1 VSLVLAQIS
10 DERIEAVCG
19 PSQAFWLCEATYRAT
34 ENQLLARIAGTANIG
49 LRILVIIVVAFLVT
63 RLARAGVRR
72 FAAGMEKRIHQRLA
86 RSEARGTLTDT
97 EQYRKRRLQRLHA
110 ITGVMQ
116 GLRGRWSGS
125 SPCSPSWT
133 SFGISLQPVLA
144 GAGLLGIVV
153 GFGAQQFVRDVLAGI
168 AMLIEDQY
176 GVGDWINVDGEIGQ
190 VERVGLRTTSF
201 RDLDG
206 IQWHVLNGYIQRVGN
221 LSQEW
226 GRMTFDIP
234 VALDTDVPTAKA
246 VITRV
251 ATELTEDPVW
261 SKDIIG
267 PHEIWGV
274 QDFGPEGIKIRCVI
288 PTRPMANWDIKR
300 QMRERINHAFNEAG
314 IRQPGVLTDI
324 GGREDARYAVRHLAD
339 DEVARRPATRPG
351 PGRRGRAAGAPDRG
365 GAIGT
370 SAHARCAPG
379 TPRPSCGSSAAPSP
393 ARTDCL
399 SSRRASADSRADPVG
414 RLGRRGGQV
423 AGDRGDYRGQAAR
436 TPAAC
441 GITAWT
447 CRWST
452 ATVVSRQ

>member
-1 VSLVLAQIS
+1 MSLVLAQIS

-19 PSQAFWLCEATYRAT
+19 PSQAFWLCEATYRQT
-34 ENQLLARIAGTANIG
+34 ENQVFARIAGTANIG
-49 LRILVIIVVAFLVT
+49 LRILAILVVAFLVT
-63 RLARAGVRR
+63 RLARAAVRR

-97 EQYRKRRLQRLHA
+97 EQYRTRRLQRLHA

-116 GLRGRWSGS
+116 GVAGALVWIIAVLAIIDA
-125 SPCSPSWT
+125 
-133 SFGISLQPVLA
+133 FGISLQPVLA

-153 GFGAQQFVRDVLAGI
+153 GFGAQQLVRDVLAGI

-190 VERVGLRTTSF
+190 VERVGLRATSF

-234 VALDTDVPTAKA
+234 VALDTDVPAAKA
-246 VITRV
+246 IIARV

-274 QDFGPEGIKIRCVI
+274 QDFGPEGLKIRCVI

-300 QMRERINHAFNEAG
+300 QMRERINHAFNQAG
-314 IRQPGVLTDI
+314 IRQPGRLTDV
-324 GGREDARYAVRHLAD
+324 GGREDARYPVRHLEKEE
-339 DEVARRPATRPG
+339 DE
-351 PGRRGRAAGAPDRG
+351 RRGPRHGPVPRDVGEPPVPPTGTAPPEDERARSVRARDATTELRIKRG
-365 GAIGT
+365 
-370 SAHARCAPG
+370 PQ
-379 TPRPSCGSSAAPSP
+379 PRP
-393 ARTDCL
+393 D
-399 SSRRASADSRADPVG
+399 
-414 RLGRRGGQV
+414 
-423 AGDRGDYRGQAAR
+423 
-436 TPAAC
+436 
-441 GITAWT
+441 
-447 CRWST
+447 
-452 ATVVSRQ
+452 

>member
-1 VSLVLAQIS
+1 MSLVLAQIS
-10 DERIEAVCG
+10 EERIEAVCG

-34 ENQLLARIAGTANIG
+34 ENQVLARIAGTANIG
-49 LRILVIIVVAFLVT
+49 LRILLIIVVAFLVT
-63 RLARAGVRR
+63 RLARAAVRR

-86 RSEARGTLTDT
+86 RSEARGVLTDT

-116 GLRGRWSGS
+116 GVAGALVWVIAILAIVEAV
-125 SPCSPSWT
+125 
-133 SFGISLQPVLA
+133 GISLQPVLA
-144 GAGLLGIVV
+144 GAGLLGIVI
-153 GFGAQQFVRDVLAGI
+153 GFGAQQFVRDVLAGF

-246 VITRV
+246 IITRV

-274 QDFGPEGIKIRCVI
+274 QDFGPEGLKIRCVI

-314 IRQPGVLTDI
+314 IRQPGILTDV
-324 GGREDARYAVRHLAD
+324 GGREDARYAIRHLAEE
-339 DEVARRPATRPG
+339 DESDRHPRHGPVPGDVGTPPVPPTGATPPCDERK
-351 PGRRGRAAGAPDRG
+351 RSVRTRDATTELRIKRGRQ
-365 GAIGT
+365 
-370 SAHARCAPG
+370 
-379 TPRPSCGSSAAPSP
+379 PRP
-393 ARTDCL
+393 D
-399 SSRRASADSRADPVG
+399 
-414 RLGRRGGQV
+414 
-423 AGDRGDYRGQAAR
+423 
-436 TPAAC
+436 
-441 GITAWT
+441 
-447 CRWST
+447 
-452 ATVVSRQ
+452 

>member
-1 VSLVLAQIS
+1 MSLVLAQIS

-34 ENQLLARIAGTANIG
+34 DNQVLARIAGTANIG
-49 LRILVIIVVAFLVT
+49 LRILVILVVAFVVT
-63 RLARAGVRR
+63 RLARTAVRR
-72 FAAGMEKRIHQRLA
+72 FAGGMEKRIHQRLA
-86 RSEARGTLTDT
+86 RGEARGTLTDT
-97 EQYRKRRLQRLHA
+97 EQYRTRRLQRLHA

-116 GLRGRWSGS
+116 GVAGALIWIIAVLAIVDA
-125 SPCSPSWT
+125 
-133 SFGISLQPVLA
+133 FGVSLQPVLA

-153 GFGAQQFVRDVLAGI
+153 GFGAQQLVRDVLAGI

-190 VERVGLRTTSF
+190 VERVGLRATSF

-206 IQWHVLNGYIQRVGN
+206 VQWHVLNGYIQRVGN

-274 QDFGPEGIKIRCVI
+274 QDFGPEGLKIRCVI

-314 IRQPGVLTDI
+314 IRQPGVLTDV
-324 GGREDARYAVRHLAD
+324 GGREDARYAIRHLAEE
-339 DEVARRPATRPG
+339 DESDRHPRHGPVPGDVGTPPVPPTGATPPRDE
-351 PGRRGRAAGAPDRG
+351 RKRSVRTRDATTELRIKRGRQ
-365 GAIGT
+365 
-370 SAHARCAPG
+370 
-379 TPRPSCGSSAAPSP
+379 PRP
-393 ARTDCL
+393 D
-399 SSRRASADSRADPVG
+399 
-414 RLGRRGGQV
+414 
-423 AGDRGDYRGQAAR
+423 
-436 TPAAC
+436 
-441 GITAWT
+441 
-447 CRWST
+447 
-452 ATVVSRQ
+452 